1 MDSPTKQIGMDNI
14 SDTASIISEEP
25 ESDIEEQPDY
35 DTDGDN
41 INESDNE
48 DNEDNEDDEDDDD
61 NDDNDDEENE
71 DDKPTEIDDKMP
83 DISILNSL
91 DYTDKPNKK
100 TSNIDYYDSDSEE
113 DEEAF
118 FKFKKSNIQNELLD
132 SHSNL
137 NQYNNDEI
145 NKLSQLYK
153 ENNIIKDVFH
163 KTNPILTKYEK
174 TRILGFRA
182 KQINLGNQ
190 PFIDVPDGLIDG
202 YEIALLELEQK
213 KNPFIIR
220 RPLPNGK
227 SEFWKVS
234 DLEII

>member
-1 MDSPTKQIGMDNI
+1 MDSPTKQTDIDNI
-14 SDTASIISEEP
+14 SDTNSIISEEGL
-25 ESDIEEQPDY
+25 SDIDQSDY
-35 DTDGDN
+35 DTDADN
-41 INESDNE
+41 IDESDNDE
-48 DNEDNEDDEDDDD
+48 NDDDE
-61 NDDNDDEENE
+61 NDENDENDE
-71 DDKPTEIDDKMP
+71 PTQIDDKMP
-83 DISILNSL
+83 DISILNTL
-91 DYTDKPNKK
+91 DYTDNPSNKK
-100 TSNIDYYDSDSEE
+100 SANINYYDSDSEE
-113 DEEAF
+113 DEEQL
-118 FKFKKSNIQNELLD
+118 FKFKKSNIHNELQE

-145 NKLSQLYK
+145 NKLSQLHK
-153 ENNIIKDVFH
+153 ENDIIKDVFH
-163 KTNPILTKYEK
+163 QTNPILTKYEK

-227 SEFWKVS
+227 SEFWKVC